1 MIKLSSREK
10 AVLRAK
16 VHAAN
21 VYQQDELRGVKEVI
35 RSFRAST
42 KSTAL
47 FAA

>member
-1 MIKLSSREK
+1 MILFIEREK

-16 VHAAN
+16 VM
-21 VYQQDELRGVKEVI
+21 GI

-47 FAA
+47 FAD